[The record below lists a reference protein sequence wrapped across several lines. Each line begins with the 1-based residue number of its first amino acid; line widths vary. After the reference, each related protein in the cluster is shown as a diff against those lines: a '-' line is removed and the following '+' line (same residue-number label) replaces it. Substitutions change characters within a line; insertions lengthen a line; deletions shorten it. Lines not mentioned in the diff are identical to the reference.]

1 MLDSGN
7 KPVGALLMAGYPRD
21 DFGSAAAAIA
31 ANSAHRHKEPDDRYP
46 GKRHVA
52 HQSTSGVMQL
62 LTGGATFGAHGRSRR
77 LKLQDEAVRWASGS
91 NDGVAWEKDVVEIAG
106 LQPFV
111 NEGFRRS
118 LSRRGS
124 R

>member
-1 MLDSGN
+1 MLNSGN
-7 KPVGALLMAGYPRD
+7 KPVGALLVVGYPRD
-21 DFGSAAAAIA
+21 DFGSAATAFA

-52 HQSTSGVMQL
+52 HQSTAGVMHL
-62 LTGGATFGAHGRSRR
+62 LTEGAAFGAHGRSRR
-77 LKLQDEAVRWASGS
+77 LKLQDETVRRATGS
-91 NDGVAWEKDVVEIAG
+91 NDGVAGEEDAVEIAG
-106 LQPFV
+106 LQPFD

-124 R
+124 G